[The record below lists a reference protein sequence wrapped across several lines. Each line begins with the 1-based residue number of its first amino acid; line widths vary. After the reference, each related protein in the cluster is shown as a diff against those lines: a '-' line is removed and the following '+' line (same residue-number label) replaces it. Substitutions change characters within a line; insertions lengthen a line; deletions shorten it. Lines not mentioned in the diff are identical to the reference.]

1 MPTFALTVGSL
12 GDFIAL
18 GDLIVKIGVV
28 LYRPGECTKDY
39 QDLLRELEHFTQILN
54 KINVWKG
61 QKMTSVADG
70 CLKMVQI
77 EVDRTSQVIKEF
89 LDRRQQRNNGIWNKI
104 IWATNGPSEMAELR
118 RTLSAHR
125 EMLSLLLET

>member
-28 LYRPGECTKDY
+28 LYRPGECTKEY
-39 QDLLRELEHFTQILN
+39 QDLLRELEHFSQILS
-54 KINVWKG
+54 KLEICKG
-61 QKMTSVADG
+61 QRMTPAAEG
-70 CLKMVQI
+70 CLKRVQI
-77 EVDRTSQVIKEF
+77 EADRAAQVIKEF
-89 LDRRQQRNNGIWNKI
+89 LDKRQQNSSGIWNKI
-104 IWATNGPSEMAELR
+104 MWAKNGPSEMAELK

-125 EMLSLLLET
+125 EMLSFLLEM